1 MDTPRSSWGADPV
14 CWQGQPLNQQAD
26 VEDIGTI
33 GRLLRLEQVK
43 QQRAQA
49 RPLQALSHQTV
60 ARAQAATA
68 APVGEQHD
76 ALSTGRMHQ
85 RPRKAERR
93 NRDFNVRPV
102 VPLA

>member
-1 MDTPRSSWGADPV
+1 MGTPRSSWGADPV

-43 QQRAQA
+43 QQRAEPS
-49 RPLQALSHQTV
+49 PLQALGHQTV
-60 ARAQAATA
+60 ARAQAAA
-68 APVGEQHD
+68 AATVGEQHD
-76 ALSTGRMHQ
+76 ALSASRMHQ

>member
-1 MDTPRSSWGADPV
+1 MGTSRSSWGADPV

-43 QQRAQA
+43 QQRAEPA
-49 RPLQALSHQTV
+49 PLQALGHQTV
-60 ARAQAATA
+60 ARAQAAAATA
-68 APVGEQHD
+68 MGEQHN
-76 ALSTGRMHQ
+76 ALSASRMHQ
-85 RPRKAERR
+85 RPRRAKRR
-93 NRDFNVRPV
+93 YRDFNLRPV